1 MDMHVLNYL
10 KANGYDRNILKG
22 ENYSILLYEDGVKDK
37 PHDCDK
43 TLFECIKQK
52 ARKENQIYSLRYEI
66 YDRLSKIKIHV
77 DSEIKHWESNISKP
91 YYKVKSKP
99 ITKVQMF
106 EMIRKMGFYSNAPK
120 KDWHYFNG
128 MIVLSEDVDI
138 NKIMK
143 EVFNLAYEFPFLNL
157 ILLITNFDTENNK
170 KDNEEITNDMIF
182 EHTEIGVQISNRSV
196 SILNREN
203 AIKAYENF

>member
-1 MDMHVLNYL
+1 
-10 KANGYDRNILKG
+10 
-22 ENYSILLYEDGVKDK
+22 
-37 PHDCDK
+37 
-43 TLFECIKQK
+43 
-52 ARKENQIYSLRYEI
+52 
-66 YDRLSKIKIHV
+66 
-77 DSEIKHWESNISKP
+77 
-91 YYKVKSKP
+91 
-99 ITKVQMF
+99 MF

-143 EVFNLAYEFPFLNL
+143 EVFSLAYEFPFLNL